1 MTRTPLTEVLPLFVV
16 SAAGIFGGLSQY
28 LNRDARTQSSVLA
41 PGVYILILGALLL
54 LTALI
59 YMSLRYRS
67 SRGAANESSQR
78 QTAWASPLVMKIIGA
93 FAVYAY
99 LIDRIGYA
107 VPTLLFL
114 LTEFRLLGVRSWKIN
129 IILTALVTAVFYIV
143 FIRYC
148 EMVFP
153 RGTLFE

>member
-1 MTRTPLTEVLPLFVV
+1 MTRTPLTEAIPLFLIG
-16 SAAGIFGGLSQY
+16 AAGMVGGLSQY
-28 LNRDARTQSSVLA
+28 LNRDPRTQSSVMA
-41 PGVYILILGALLL
+41 PGIYILVLSTLLL

-59 YMSLRYRS
+59 YTYLRCQRF
-67 SRGAANESSQR
+67 RREARDVPQR

-93 FAVYAY
+93 FAVYAF
-99 LIDRIGYA
+99 LIDKIGYA

-114 LTEFRLLGVRSWKIN
+114 LTEFRLLGVRSWKTN
-129 IILTALVTAVFYIV
+129 VTLTALVTAVFYVV

-153 RGTLFE
+153 RGTLLE